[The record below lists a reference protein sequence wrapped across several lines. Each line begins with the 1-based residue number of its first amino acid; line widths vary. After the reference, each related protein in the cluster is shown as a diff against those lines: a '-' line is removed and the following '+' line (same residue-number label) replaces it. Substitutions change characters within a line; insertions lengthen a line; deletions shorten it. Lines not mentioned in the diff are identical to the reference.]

1 MAKPS
6 NGKISLVNTEGVTPI
21 VTEKEKSDA
30 TIGKVNREIILTF
43 ESGALTARE
52 SQNGN
57 LACNVRAIDQNGV
70 RWNVT
75 PCMPLSPVTNKAVK
89 TEDVDLDAF
98 LGDATDSD

>member
-21 VTEKEKSDA
+21 VAEKEKSDA

-43 ESGALTARE
+43 ESGSLSAR
-52 SQNGN
+52 
-57 LACNVRAIDQNGV
+57 
-70 RWNVT
+70 T
-75 PCMPLSPVTNKAVK
+75 TTCMPLSPMNNKAVK
-89 TEDVDLDAF
+89 TDDVDLDEF